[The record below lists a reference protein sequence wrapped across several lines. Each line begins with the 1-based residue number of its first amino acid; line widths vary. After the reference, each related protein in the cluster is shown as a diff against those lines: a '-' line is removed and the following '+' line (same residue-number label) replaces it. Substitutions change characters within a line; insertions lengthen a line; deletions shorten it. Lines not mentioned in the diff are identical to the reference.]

1 MRFVW
6 ATILDP
12 FRTFRY
18 GIGLQILFKSL
29 SNPRCRTTMPPI
41 PRRAF
46 FRGRPAVS
54 PFVLRKTSRG

>member
-6 ATILDP
+6 ATKLDP

-18 GIGLQILFKSL
+18 GIGLQILFESL

-41 PRRAF
+41 A
-46 FRGRPAVS
+46 S
-54 PFVLRKTSRG
+54 